1 MLLINNL
8 CDTQRGDRITRMI
21 FRFKNIIKQYPRQ
34 FWLVTLV
41 MLLAWLFHSLMWPY
55 LMLYISQRMGQPL
68 SSVSGLMVVNAVTG
82 MVTTFLGGAI
92 ADKFGRKGV
101 LVFSLLFCGVGWFFF
116 RIAGTLPIY
125 ALLMAVTGATTPLYR
140 LASDSMVSDLVPPE
154 QRLEAYS
161 LLRMGNNIGVAIG
174 PAIGGYLASISYN
187 ISFTVIGIGLVS
199 LSIVGA
205 LLFRETKP
213 ADVAGSNER
222 KEMLHGYT
230 RIFKDRVFLKIL
242 VAFSLIRIGTSI
254 LWLMLA
260 AYTKQNFGLSERV
273 YGFIPVTNALMVIFM
288 QMMVTKRTNRL
299 KPESAMV
306 LGALFY
312 AVSIFGIF
320 FANGFWG
327 FWLCMVGSTIGEMV
341 LLPTTTTYTS
351 RLAPPDMR
359 ARYMSLYTL
368 TTGIGSGLGPLLGG
382 IMADVF
388 GARSM
393 WFAAG
398 MAESIGFFV
407 FLLVAMQQRRVEKT
421 DALNFSG
428 GA

>member
-1 MLLINNL
+1 VI
-8 CDTQRGDRITRMI
+8 QRDDRITRMI
-21 FRFKNIIKQYPRQ
+21 FRIKNIIKQYPRQ

-41 MLLAWLFHSLMWPY
+41 MLLAWLFHSLMWSY

-68 SSVSGLMVVNAVTG
+68 SSVSGLMAVNAVTG

-101 LVFSLLFCGVGWFFF
+101 MVFSLLFCGVGWFFF

-154 QRLEAYS
+154 QRLDAYS
-161 LLRMGNNIGVAIG
+161 MLRMGNNIGVAIG

-199 LSIVGA
+199 LSVAGA
-205 LLFRETKP
+205 FLFRETKP
-213 ADVAGSNER
+213 ADVSNNQGR
-222 KEMLHGYT
+222 KAMLGGYSS
-230 RIFKDRVFLKIL
+230 IFKDRVFMKIL
-242 VAFSLIRIGTSI
+242 IAFSLIRIGTSI

-260 AYTKQNFGLSERV
+260 AYTKQNFGLSENV
-273 YGFIPVTNALMVIFM
+273 FGFIPTTNALMVIFM
-288 QMMVTKRTNRL
+288 QMMVTRRTSRL

-327 FWLCMVGSTIGEMV
+327 FWICMVGSTIGEMI

-382 IMADVF
+382 IMADIF

-398 MAESIGFFV
+398 MVEMIGFFV
-407 FLLVAMQQRRVEKT
+407 FLLVALQQRRMEKMDPVRT
-421 DALNFSG
+421 AG
-428 GA
+428 EV

>member
-1 MLLINNL
+1 
-8 CDTQRGDRITRMI
+8 MI
-21 FRFKNIIKQYPRQ
+21 FRLKNTIREYPRQ

-41 MLLAWLFHSLMWPY
+41 MLLAWLFHSLMWSY
-55 LMLYISQRMGQPL
+55 IMLYISQKLNVPL

-101 LVFSLLFCGVGWFFF
+101 MVFSILFCGIGWFFF
-116 RIAGTLPIY
+116 RAAGTLPIF
-125 ALLMAVTGATTPLYR
+125 ALLMAITGATTPLYR
-140 LASDSMVSDLVPPE
+140 LASDSMVSDLIPPE
-154 QRLEAYS
+154 KRLDAYS

-187 ISFTVIGIGLVS
+187 ISFTIIGIGLAS
-199 LSIVGA
+199 LSFVTA
-205 LLFRETKP
+205 FLARETKP
-213 ADVAGSNER
+213 VVSETKNGRREG
-222 KEMLHGYT
+222 LGGYS
-230 RIFKDRVFLKIL
+230 RIFQDHVFLKIL
-242 VAFSLIRIGTSI
+242 AAFSLIRIGTSI

-260 AYTKQNFGLSERV
+260 AYTKQNFGLSERI
-273 YGFIPVTNALMVIFM
+273 YGFIPTTNALMVIFM
-288 QMMVTKRTNRL
+288 QMMVTQRANRL

-306 LGALFY
+306 LGALIY
-312 AVSIFGIF
+312 AVSIFSVA

-351 RLAPPDMR
+351 RLAPADMR

-382 IMADVF
+382 IMADIF

-393 WFAAG
+393 WYAAG
-398 MAESIGFFV
+398 MVEFAGFLMFW
-407 FLLVAMQQRRVEKT
+407 LVARQQRQAEKVRT
-421 DALNFSG
+421 LTPEG

>member
-1 MLLINNL
+1 MANIL
-8 CDTQRGDRITRMI
+8 CATPRGDRITRMI
-21 FRFKNIIKQYPRQ
+21 FRFKEMIKKYPQQ

-55 LMLYISQRMGQPL
+55 LMLYISQRLGQPL
-68 SSVSGLMVVNAVTG
+68 SSVSGLMVLNAATG

-101 LVFSLLFCGVGWFFF
+101 MVFSLLFCGVGWFFF
-116 RIAGTLPIY
+116 RVAGTLPIY
-125 ALLMAVTGATTPLYR
+125 ALLMAITGATTPLYR
-140 LASDSMVSDLVPPE
+140 LASDSMVSDLIPPE
-154 QRLEAYS
+154 KRLDAYS
-161 LLRMGNNIGVAIG
+161 MLRMGNNIGVAIG

-187 ISFTVIGIGLVS
+187 ISFTVIGIGLVF
-199 LSIVGA
+199 LSITGA

-213 ADVAGSNER
+213 TYLDGGQDQR
-222 KEMLHGYT
+222 EMLGGYS
-230 RIFKDRVFLKIL
+230 RIVKDQVFMKIL
-242 VAFSLIRIGTSI
+242 IAFTLIRIGTSI

-260 AYTKQNFGLSERV
+260 AYTKQNYGLSERV
-273 YGFIPVTNALMVIFM
+273 FGFIPTTNALMVIFM
-288 QMMVTKRTNRL
+288 QMMITRGTNRV

-306 LGALFY
+306 LGAFFY
-312 AVSIFGIF
+312 AVSIFCIS

-327 FWLCMVGSTIGEMV
+327 FWLCMVGSTIGEMI

-351 RLAPPDMR
+351 RLAPPNMR

-382 IMADVF
+382 LMADVF

-393 WFAAG
+393 WYAAG
-398 MAESIGFFV
+398 MVGFIGLFV
-407 FLLVAMQQRRVEKT
+407 FLLVAWQQQRSEKIDSVKLPG
-421 DALNFSG
+421 DA
-428 GA
+428 

>member
-1 MLLINNL
+1 MI
-8 CDTQRGDRITRMI
+8 QRDDRITRMI
-21 FRFKNIIKQYPRQ
+21 FRIKNIIKQYPRQ

-41 MLLAWLFHSLMWPY
+41 MLLAWLFHSLMWYY

-68 SSVSGLMVVNAVTG
+68 SSVSGLMAVNAVTG

-101 LVFSLLFCGVGWFFF
+101 MVFSLLFCGVGWFFF
-116 RIAGTLPIY
+116 RVAGTLPIY

-140 LASDSMVSDLVPPE
+140 LASDSMVSDLVPLE
-154 QRLEAYS
+154 QRLDAYS
-161 LLRMGNNIGVAIG
+161 MLRMGNNIGVAIG

-199 LSIVGA
+199 LSVVGA
-205 LLFRETKP
+205 FLFRETKP
-213 ADVAGSNER
+213 ADVSNNQGR
-222 KEMLHGYT
+222 KAMLGGYSS
-230 RIFKDRVFLKIL
+230 IFKDRVFMKIL
-242 VAFSLIRIGTSI
+242 IAFSLIRIGTSI

-260 AYTKQNFGLSERV
+260 AYTKQNFGLSENV
-273 YGFIPVTNALMVIFM
+273 FGFIPTTNALMVIFM
-288 QMMVTKRTNRL
+288 QMMVTRRTSRL

-327 FWLCMVGSTIGEMV
+327 FWICMVGSTIGEMI

-382 IMADVF
+382 IMADIF

-398 MAESIGFFV
+398 MVEMIGFFV
-407 FLLVAMQQRRVEKT
+407 FLLVALQQRRMEKMDPVRT
-421 DALNFSG
+421 AG
-428 GA
+428 EV